1 VTVALVFY
9 ETAAEFERREGEDAA
24 AYWGAWSAYIDLLAD
39 AEVLVRGKG
48 GGLQSP
54 TTAKGLRIRN
64 GERVIQ
70 DGPIPDS
77 KEQLGGMVFLNVRD
91 WEEAVSWAER
101 APCAHTGVE
110 IRPVLDPNPE

>member
-1 VTVALVFY
+1 
-9 ETAAEFERREGEDAA
+9 
-24 AYWGAWSAYIDLLAD
+24 
-39 AEVLVRGKG
+39 
-48 GGLQSP
+48 
-54 TTAKGLRIRN
+54 
-64 GERVIQ
+64 VIQ